1 MPTSAS
7 MEINNKANTQI
18 THTGMKVTSEV
29 IANSD
34 DVYTCVFNWN
44 GVSSDASKTSAVKTT
59 VKADTVGML
68 KF

>member
-7 MEINNKANTQI
+7 MEINNNANAKI
-18 THTGMKVTSEV
+18 THSGMKVTSEV
-29 IANSD
+29 IANND